1 MAAVA
6 SLLQDQS
13 VSISR
18 PYADSEEDLVPI
30 RSFTC
35 FKTLLLSL
43 AASALS
49 EKLKLNSPTTND
61 FQTMDQMQL
70 EHQYSPSRWSH
81 RFQDPDDVIQH
92 HIDFITKGEHV
103 ELKQSLKKRLLFAVG
118 ECTNVEGELFV
129 ITGAPLL
136 ASFSILFSC
145 LQQARMQGQG
155 YPSSVECDMAQRL
168 TNNWTCLEGNHC
180 QMSPKHN
187 WEYVN
192 YAPIL
197 VYIHGGYWQELSRCT
212 SAYCVEP
219 QYRNGVRTVILGYDL
234 APTVEMF
241 RVIEHSADCEMRS
254 VICFLNA
261 RNIKPADI
269 HRQLCEVYGDDANS
283 DGMVRRWPHTAQ
295 FLGGQRF
302 DGDDE
307 VKTAVREWFASQA
320 GKFYNEG
327 IERLAPRLDKCL
339 DNITLREIVEEIKT
353 GAEYVVN
360 MAVNLGARSVWFA
373 GHSAGAHLVSMLLF
387 SGWLNQLDD
396 RRRNLVK
403 GFVLISGVY
412 DLIPLINTYVNDNLK
427 LSREEARVLSPMLL
441 NIESLSVRKLKILV
455 AVAEF
460 DSPEFQRQSQTFFE
474 KLEQKST
481 MLEFITVP
489 GVDHFDI
496 VENLHKEDFVLT
508 KKITELIARD

>member
-1 MAAVA
+1 MK
-6 SLLQDQS
+6 
-13 VSISR
+13 
-18 PYADSEEDLVPI
+18 LVGY
-30 RSFTC
+30 
-35 FKTLLLSL
+35 LSQL
-43 AASALS
+43 IIMKLRTYRS
-49 EKLKLNSPTTND
+49 EKLKLNSPTTNG
-61 FQTMDQMQL
+61 FQTMDQTQL

-81 RFQDPDDVIQH
+81 RFQDPDDVIQN
-92 HIDFITKGEHV
+92 HIDFITKASEDARTRIPVQCGVRYGPKAEQQLDV
-103 ELKQSLKKRLLFAVG
+103 FGGQSL
-118 ECTNVEGELFV
+118 
-129 ITGAPLL
+129 PDD
-136 ASFSILFSC
+136 AS
-145 LQQARMQGQG
+145 
-155 YPSSVECDMAQRL
+155 
-168 TNNWTCLEGNHC
+168 
-180 QMSPKHN
+180 
-187 WEYVN
+187 
-192 YAPIL
+192 IL

-234 APTVEMF
+234 APTV
-241 RVIEHSADCEMRS
+241 
-254 VICFLNA
+254 
-261 RNIKPADI
+261 
-269 HRQLCEVYGDDANS
+269 
-283 DGMVRRWPHTAQ
+283 
-295 FLGGQRF
+295 
-302 DGDDE
+302 
-307 VKTAVREWFASQA
+307 
-320 GKFYNEG
+320 
-327 IERLAPRLDKCL
+327 
-339 DNITLREIVEEIKT
+339 TLREIVEEIKT

-360 MAVNLGARSVWFA
+360 MAVNFGARSVWFA

-403 GFVLISGVY
+403 GLVLISGVY
-412 DLIPLINTYVNDNLK
+412 DLTPLINTYVNDNLK

-441 NIESLSVRKLKILV
+441 NIESLSVRKLTILV